1 MEAGLRIGKL
11 TDEQLKS
18 LVLSRLPQLSSKT
31 LSGAGIGA
39 DCAWLKT
46 GENLLVTS
54 SDPITAGG
62 SESGT
67 LAIHVS
73 CNDIAACGVQPTG
86 ILIVI
91 IAPPDAAEEDIS
103 SIVDQASREA
113 GRLGVDIVGGHTE
126 VSDCVNRFVVI
137 STAFGVVE
145 KGSPVPLGHALPGDK
160 LIITKT
166 GAIEGSFIAANE
178 HADKLAGKVPDE
190 FIAEAKTYGD
200 LISVVKE
207 GTVLGPLAASSGA
220 LREDGFPRSCVNLM
234 HDVTEGGVEG
244 AAFEMAD
251 FSKTGVVLD
260 QRLVPFTGCSKAIC
274 GALGLDPFRLISSG
288 ALMIASSE
296 PERVI
301 GALEAEGIKAT
312 VIGEFTDLSEGSKTI
327 GLDGVTRPMPAPSAD
342 EIYKI

>member
-1 MEAGLRIGKL
+1 MRIGKL
-11 TDEQLKS
+11 TDEQLEA
-18 LVLSRLPQLSSKT
+18 LVLSRLPGLSSNT

-39 DCAWLKT
+39 DCAWIKT

-73 CNDIAACGVQPTG
+73 CNDIAACGVKPTG

-91 IAPPDAAEEDIS
+91 IVPPSATEEEIS

-145 KGSPVPLGHALPGDK
+145 KGSPVPLGRAMPGDK

-166 GAIEGSFIAANE
+166 AGIEGSFIAANE
-178 HADKLAGKVPDE
+178 HGDKLKGIIPDE
-190 FIAEAKTYGD
+190 YIEEAKTYSE

-207 GTVLGPLAASSGA
+207 GTILGRLQSASGE

-234 HDVTEGGVEG
+234 HDVTEGGVMG

-251 FSKTGVVLD
+251 FSHVGVTLD
-260 QRLVPFTGCSKAIC
+260 ERLVPFTDCSKAIC
-274 GALGLDPFRLISSG
+274 EAFKLDPYRLISSG

-296 PERVI
+296 PEKVI
-301 GALEAEGIKAT
+301 EALGREGIKAT
-312 VIGEFTDLSEGSKTI
+312 VIGEFTDLSNGARTI
-327 GLDGVTRPMPAPSAD
+327 NTDGEINTMPPPSAD

>member
-1 MEAGLRIGKL
+1 MRIGKL
-11 TDEQLKS
+11 TDEQLES
-18 LVLSRLPQLSSKT
+18 LVLSRLPQLSSNT

-73 CNDIAACGVQPTG
+73 CNDIAACGVRPTG

-91 IAPPDAAEEDIS
+91 IAPPSATEEEIK

-113 GRLGVDIVGGHTE
+113 GKLKVDIVGGHTE

-178 HADKLAGKVPDE
+178 HAAKLEGKVPSE
-190 FIAEAKTYGD
+190 YIREARTYGN

-207 GTVLGPLAASSGA
+207 GTILGPLASASGL
-220 LREDGFPRSCVNLM
+220 LREDGFPRSCVDLM

-251 FSKTGVVLD
+251 FSKCGVTLD
-260 QRLVPFTGCSKAIC
+260 RRLVPFTDCSKAIC
-274 GALGLDPFRLISSG
+274 DALGLDPFRLISSG
-288 ALMIASSE
+288 ALMIASPE
-296 PERVI
+296 PDRVI
-301 GALEAEGIKAT
+301 GALKSQGIMGT
-312 VIGEFTDLSEGSKTI
+312 VIGEFTDLSEGAKTI
-327 GLDGVTRPMPAPSAD
+327 GLDGNVRPMPAPSAD

>member
-1 MEAGLRIGKL
+1 MKIGKL
-11 TDEQLKS
+11 TNEQLS
-18 LVLSRLPQLSSKT
+18 ALVLSRLPALSSST
-31 LSGAGIGA
+31 VVGSDIGA
-39 DCAWLKT
+39 DCAWIDL
-46 GENLLVTS
+46 GDQMMVIS
-54 SDPITAGG
+54 SDPVTAGG
-62 SESGT
+62 MESGT
-67 LAIHVS
+67 LTVHVS

-91 IAPPDAAEEDIS
+91 IAPPSATEEDIV

-113 GRLGVDIVGGHTE
+113 GKLGVDIVGGHTE

-145 KGSPVPLGHALPGDK
+145 KGTPVPLGHAKPGDK

-166 GAIEGSFIAANE
+166 AAIEGSFIAANE
-178 HADKLAGKVPDE
+178 HSDKLEGKIPSE
-190 FIAEAKTYGD
+190 YIEEAKTYGE

-207 GTVLGPLAASSGA
+207 GTILGPLASSDSA
-220 LREDGFPRSCVNLM
+220 TTFNGFPRSCVNLM

-251 FSKTGVVLD
+251 FSKTGVTLD
-260 QRLVPFTGCSKAIC
+260 QRLVPFTDCSKAIC
-274 GALGLDPFRLISSG
+274 EALGLDPFRLISSG

-296 PERVI
+296 PDKVI
-301 GALEAEGIKAT
+301 GALAKEGIKAT
-312 VIGEFTDLSEGSKTI
+312 VIGEFTDASEGAKTI

>member
-1 MEAGLRIGKL
+1 MRIGKL
-11 TDEQLKS
+11 TDEQLES
-18 LVLSRLPQLSSKT
+18 LVLSRLPKLSSKT

-46 GENLLVTS
+46 GDNLLVTS

-73 CNDIAACGVQPTG
+73 CNDIAACGVKPTG

-91 IAPPDAAEEDIS
+91 IAPPSATEEEIV

-113 GRLGVDIVGGHTE
+113 GKLGVDIVGGHTE

-145 KGSPVPLGHALPGDK
+145 KGSPVPLGHAKPGDK

-166 GAIEGSFIAANE
+166 AAIEGSFIAANE
-178 HADKLAGKVPDE
+178 HSDKLEGKVPAE
-190 FIAEAKTYGD
+190 YISEAKTYGE
-200 LISVVKE
+200 LISVVRE
-207 GTVLGPLAASSGA
+207 GTILGPLASSVNS
-220 LREDGFPRSCVNLM
+220 LSYEGFPRSCVNLM

-251 FSKTGVVLD
+251 FSKTGVTLD
-260 QRLVPFTGCSKAIC
+260 QRLVPFTDCSRAIC
-274 GALGLDPFRLISSG
+274 SALGLNPYRLISSG

-296 PERVI
+296 PDRVI
-301 GALEAEGIKAT
+301 EALAKEGIKAT
-312 VIGEFTDLSEGSKTI
+312 VIGEFTDPSEGAKI
-327 GLDGVTRPMPAPSAD
+327 ICPDGTVCPMPAPSAD

>member
-1 MEAGLRIGKL
+1 MRIGKL
-11 TDEQLKS
+11 TDEQLES
-18 LVLSRLPQLSSKT
+18 LVISRLPKLSSKT

-73 CNDIAACGVQPTG
+73 CN
-86 ILIVI
+86 
-91 IAPPDAAEEDIS
+91 PPSATEEDIV

-113 GRLGVDIVGGHTE
+113 GKLGVDIVGGHTE

-145 KGSPVPLGHALPGDK
+145 KGTPVPLGHAKPGDK

-166 GAIEGSFIAANE
+166 AAIEGSFIAANE
-178 HADKLAGKVPDE
+178 HSDKLEGKIPSEYIDE
-190 FIAEAKTYGD
+190 ARTYGE

-207 GTVLGPLAASSGA
+207 GTILGPLASS
-220 LREDGFPRSCVNLM
+220 DSSTTFNGFPRSCVNLM

-251 FSKTGVVLD
+251 FSKTGVTLD
-260 QRLVPFTGCSKAIC
+260 QRLVPFTDCSKAIC
-274 GALGLDPFRLISSG
+274 DALGLDPFRLISSG

-296 PERVI
+296 PDKVI
-301 GALEAEGIKAT
+301 GALAKEGIKAT
-312 VIGEFTDLSEGSKTI
+312 VIGEFTDVSEGAKTI

>member
-1 MEAGLRIGKL
+1 MRIGKL
-11 TDEQLKS
+11 TDEQLES

-31 LSGAGIGA
+31 VSGAGIGA

-73 CNDIAACGVQPTG
+73 CNDIAACGVKPTG

-91 IAPPDAAEEDIS
+91 IAPPDATEEEIV

-113 GRLGVDIVGGHTE
+113 QKLGVDIVGGHTE

-145 KGSPVPLGHALPGDK
+145 KGSPVPLGHAKPGDK
-160 LIITKT
+160 LLITKT

-178 HADKLAGKVPDE
+178 HADKLEGKVSSEIID
-190 FIAEAKTYGD
+190 EAKTYNK
-200 LISVVKE
+200 LISVVPE
-207 GTVLGPLAASSGA
+207 GTILGSLRSSDSDVTF
-220 LREDGFPRSCVNLM
+220 EGFPRSCVNLM

-251 FSKTGVVLD
+251 FSKTGVTLD
-260 QRLVPFTGCSKAIC
+260 RRLVPFTDCSKAIC
-274 GALGLDPFRLISSG
+274 EALGLDPFRLISSG

-296 PERVI
+296 PDRVI
-301 GALEAEGIKAT
+301 EALGAQGIKAT
-312 VIGEFTDLSEGSKTI
+312 VIGEFTDITEGAKTI
-327 GLDGVTRPMPAPSAD
+327 GLDGTIRQMPAPSAD

>member
-1 MEAGLRIGKL
+1 MRIGKL
-11 TDEQLKS
+11 TDEQLES

-73 CNDIAACGVQPTG
+73 CNDIAACGVAPTG

-91 IAPPDAAEEDIS
+91 IAPPSATEEEIV

-113 GRLGVDIVGGHTE
+113 GKLGVDIVGGHTE

-145 KGSPVPLGHALPGDK
+145 KGSPVPLGHAKPGDK
-160 LIITKT
+160 LLITKT
-166 GAIEGSFIAANE
+166 AAIEGSFIAANE
-178 HADKLAGKVPDE
+178 HSDKLEGKVAPE
-190 FIAEAKTYGD
+190 FIEEAKTYSQ

-207 GTVLGPLAASSGA
+207 GTILGSLASETSS
-220 LREDGFPRSCVNLM
+220 LTFEGFPRSCVNLM

-251 FSKTGVVLD
+251 FSKVGVTLD
-260 QRLVPFTGCSKAIC
+260 KRLVPLTDCSKAIC
-274 GALGLDPFRLISSG
+274 DALELDPYRLISSG

-296 PERVI
+296 PDRVI
-301 GALEAEGIKAT
+301 KALAEEGIRAT
-312 VIGEFTDLSEGSKTI
+312 VIGEFTELGGGAKTI
-327 GLDGVTRPMPAPSAD
+327 GLDGEIRQMPAPSAD

>member
-1 MEAGLRIGKL
+1 MRIGKL
-11 TDEQLKS
+11 TDEQLES

-73 CNDIAACGVQPTG
+73 CNDIAACGVKPTG

-91 IAPPDAAEEDIS
+91 IAPPSATEDEIV

-113 GRLGVDIVGGHTE
+113 GKLGVDIVGGHTE

-145 KGSPVPLGHALPGDK
+145 KGSPVPLGHAMPGDK

-166 GAIEGSFIAANE
+166 AAIEGSFIAANE
-178 HADKLAGKVPDE
+178 HADKLEGKVSPE
-190 FIAEAKTYGD
+190 HIKEAKTYSK

-207 GTVLGPLAASSGA
+207 GTVLGSLASSFSDTTF
-220 LREDGFPRSCVNLM
+220 EGFPRSCVDLM

-244 AAFEMAD
+244 AAYEMAD
-251 FSKTGVVLD
+251 FSKVGVTLD
-260 QRLVPFTGCSKAIC
+260 QRLVPFTDCSKAIC
-274 GALGLDPFRLISSG
+274 EALDLDPFRLISSG
-288 ALMIASSE
+288 ALMIASRE
-296 PERVI
+296 ADKVI
-301 GALEAEGIKAT
+301 KALADEGIRAT
-312 VIGEFTDLSEGSKTI
+312 VIGEFTELSEGAKTI
-327 GLDGVTRPMPAPSAD
+327 GLDGVVRPMPAPSAD